1 MCRLAGVSP
10 GRRRAT
16 RLTAFSGFRLE
27 RRLSSSFLQGT
38 RPRKLGHPDV
48 TTDDTAFP
56 RWDTVRP
63 RFPVGRSG
71 RRSAS
76 LSWPRCRSEPVHLP
90 KATSGYPLGCSP
102 RRSKERAERPRG
114 WVPLQERRKGIA
126 YPPTPACRNEDDN
139 CLSVR
144 KSIQGSEPS
153 GPPPAKTYP
162 SRPAHP
168 EEHAGRR
175 HRSSPRPA
183 RVRRLHAHR
192 WRLRG

>member
-1 MCRLAGVSP
+1 MDARPEFPYLFAVLCGCEVAG
-10 GRRRAT
+10 
-16 RLTAFSGFRLE
+16 LC
-27 RRLSSSFLQGT
+27 SSSFLQGHPPSL
-38 RPRKLGHPDV
+38 RFGHPDV
-48 TTDDTAFP
+48 TTDDTAPP
-56 RWDTVRP
+56 RDAPGLAGVQGSYTP
-63 RFPVGRSG
+63 P
-71 RRSAS
+71 
-76 LSWPRCRSEPVHLP
+76 E
-90 KATSGYPLGCSP
+90 ATSGYPLGCSP
-102 RRSKERAERPRG
+102 QRSKERAERPRG

-126 YPPTPACRNEDDN
+126 YPPTPVCRNEDDN
-139 CLSVR
+139 RLSVR

-153 GPPPAKTYP
+153 GPPPARTYP

>member
-1 MCRLAGVSP
+1 MSSMVTRP
-10 GRRRAT
+10 GFPYLFAVLVT
-16 RLTAFSGFRLE
+16 LGCEGLC
-27 RRLSSSFLQGT
+27 SSSFLQGHPPSL
-38 RPRKLGHPDV
+38 RFGHPDV
-48 TTDDTAFP
+48 TTDDTAP
-56 RWDTVRP
+56 PHARTRLERGVAIPSGSDIRVPSRVLSAAKQGEGGAP
-63 RFPVGRSG
+63 ERVGS
-71 RRSAS
+71 
-76 LSWPRCRSEPVHLP
+76 
-90 KATSGYPLGCSP
+90 
-102 RRSKERAERPRG
+102 
-114 WVPLQERRKGIA
+114 LQERRKGIA

-153 GPPPAKTYP
+153 GPPPARTYP

-175 HRSSPRPA
+175 HRSSPRRA